1 MTEWMTNIPATSF
14 GYPQSNMRTCAECMN
29 TSVNCNCGTKCAV
42 NFTCALVKNLYL
54 SCLDCRQA
62 ASSLIQQQSS
72 QGKHLGRK
80 EKPGHKRVL
89 LGASSLPRCDAA
101 VLGKQF
107 LCLERMC
114 SLCSQ
119 GFMVSP
125 LLHPW
130 VLEIGSGVD
139 RANCLVDGS
148 VRTLENNFKT
158 AGRSLNDVLKY
169 TVDDF
174 TRSSD
179 DSWAKNSPRR
189 GTITLHYIWLRKAS
203 CENCTSIFGRGCVKL
218 LVEISN
224 YWLKITFGLIRHI
237 EVVASHALF
246 SPLKLISSPSREVNL
261 F

>member
-1 MTEWMTNIPATSF
+1 
-14 GYPQSNMRTCAECMN
+14 MN

-72 QGKHLGRK
+72 QGKHLGRKEKPGHKRVLLGASSLADCRQAASSLVQQQSSQGKLLGRKEKPGHKRVLLGASSLADCRQPASSFIQQRCQGKHLGRK

-169 TVDDF
+169 TVDYF

-179 DSWAKNSPRR
+179 DS
-189 GTITLHYIWLRKAS
+189 
-203 CENCTSIFGRGCVKL
+203 
-218 LVEISN
+218 
-224 YWLKITFGLIRHI
+224 
-237 EVVASHALF
+237 
-246 SPLKLISSPSREVNL
+246 
-261 F
+261 